1 MDAAPC
7 SCNRTAPK
15 NSDFPRPK
23 LIIANNDVSVY
34 CWFCFKE
41 MSNSN
46 YATSA
51 KVHADNLETRTGR
64 ALSCSTAG
72 LELGVALEENTDSS
86 SR

>member
-1 MDAAPC
+1 
-7 SCNRTAPK
+7 
-15 NSDFPRPK
+15 
-23 LIIANNDVSVY
+23 
-34 CWFCFKE
+34 